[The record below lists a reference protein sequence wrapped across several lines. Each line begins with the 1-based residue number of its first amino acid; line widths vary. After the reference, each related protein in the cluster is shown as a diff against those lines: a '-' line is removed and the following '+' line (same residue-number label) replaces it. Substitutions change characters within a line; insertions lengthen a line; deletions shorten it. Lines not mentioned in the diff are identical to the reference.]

1 MTQQST
7 ILLANFM
14 SEQLEHDM
22 KRNILVN
29 EGELTQMEADLQA
42 EEWETVCYYIFLSAI
57 LYLFVVYMYKR
68 IVE

>member
-29 EGELTQMEADLQA
+29 DGELTQMEADLQA
-42 EEWETVCYYIFLSAI
+42 EEWETVCTTSTSIR
-57 LYLFVVYMYKR
+57 K
-68 IVE
+68 E